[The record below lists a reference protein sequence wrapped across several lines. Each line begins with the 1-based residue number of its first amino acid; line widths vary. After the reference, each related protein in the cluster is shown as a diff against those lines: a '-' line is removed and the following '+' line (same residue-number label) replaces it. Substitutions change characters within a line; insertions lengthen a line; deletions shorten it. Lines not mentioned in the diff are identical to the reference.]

1 MSQTKPIEHIIA
13 NPVLLDKEIAAIQAQ
28 MKNLPW
34 LEISFGRAFKQFKL
48 VDGTKVSFPAIFQ
61 ELGKDYYNAFP
72 NDNII
77 SYSFVFVDPD
87 QITEW
92 NIKRIHNIE
101 HDISIIV
108 FFDLERI
115 DNTLTYRFTEKLKED
130 VIFVLSNLRSNTL
143 QVNSITDDVEEAFND
158 FSISEIKSEFLKLRY
173 GAFKFDCTIFY
184 TNDNCALN
192 VFNP

>member
-1 MSQTKPIEHIIA
+1 MSQTNPIAHVVP

-28 MKNLPW
+28 MATLSW
-34 LEISFGRAFKQFKL
+34 LEVSFGRAFKQFKI
-48 VDGTKVSFPAIFQ
+48 VNGTKVSFPAIFQ

-77 SYSFVFVDPD
+77 SHSFVFVDPE

-92 NIKRIHNIE
+92 NTKRLHDIE

-130 VIFVLSNLRSNTL
+130 VIFVLSNLRPNTL
-143 QVNSITDDVEEAFND
+143 RVNNITDDVEEAFND
-158 FSISEIKSEFLKLRY
+158 FSISEIKAEFLKLRY

-184 TNDNCALN
+184 ANNNCALN
-192 VFNP
+192 TYTP